1 MVYLIVDKSLEG
13 QIQKIKYYKCFLQEL
28 YHDDV
33 ECIIEDN
40 RVITPLG
47 SEGKALEER
56 GRSIGKKLL
65 DAVAVYL
72 WRDGEIIILKNNL

>member
-1 MVYLIVDKSLEG
+1 MVYLIADKDLEG
-13 QIQKIKYYKCFLQEL
+13 QEKIKYYKYFLQEL

>member
-47 SEGKALEER
+47 LEGKALEEK
-56 GRSIGKKLL
+56 GREIRKKLP
-65 DAVAVYL
+65 DAKAVYL
-72 WRDGEIIILKNNL
+72 CREGEVIVLKDSL

>member
-1 MVYLIVDKSLEG
+1 MVYLIVDKDLEG
-13 QIQKIKYYKCFLQEL
+13 QEKIKYYKCFLQEL

-47 SEGKALEER
+47 LEGKALEKR
-56 GRSIGKKLL
+56 GKEIRKKLP
-65 DAVAVYL
+65 DAKAVYL
-72 WRDGEIIILKNNL
+72 CREGEVIVLKDSL

>member
-1 MVYLIVDKSLEG
+1 MVYLIADKDLEG
-13 QIQKIKYYKCFLQEL
+13 QEKIKYYKCLLQEL

-47 SEGKALEER
+47 FEGKALEER
-56 GRSIGKKLL
+56 GKEIRKKLL
-65 DAVAVYL
+65 DAKAVYL
-72 WRDGEIIILKNNL
+72 CREGEVIVLKDSL